1 MLFLKVDNYSIF
13 IIQLYNFKIFLFA
26 MRKFL
31 VKVNNQQFEVELEE
45 VKGQAS
51 KPVTAA
57 SSNGAGAAST
67 SIKSSSNGSG
77 TAVLAGGEK
86 IAAPMPGNI
95 LKVNVKAGDQV
106 KRGQVL
112 LVLEAMKMENE
123 ITAPADSKVSEILVQ
138 VGQAIKAGDTMVVLA

>member
-1 MLFLKVDNYSIF
+1 
-13 IIQLYNFKIFLFA
+13 

-45 VKGQAS
+45 VKSVRQSEKPIEKIVKPSPNGGGGSVAQVSAS
-51 KPVTAA
+51 
-57 SSNGAGAAST
+57 
-67 SIKSSSNGSG
+67 
-77 TAVLAGGEK
+77 GEK

-95 LKVNVKAGDQV
+95 VKVNVNKGDVV

-123 ITAPADSKVSEILVQ
+123 ITAPVDGKIVDILVEK
-138 VGQAIKAGDTMVVLA
+138 GQCLSAGDLMIVIG

>member
-1 MLFLKVDNYSIF
+1 
-13 IIQLYNFKIFLFA
+13 

-45 VKGQAS
+45 VKSQTS
-51 KPVTAA
+51 KQVTTS
-57 SSNGAGAAST
+57 SSNGTHASSAT
-67 SIKSSSNGSG
+67 IKSSSNGNG
-77 TAVLAGGEK
+77 AAVIAGGEK
-86 IAAPMPGNI
+86 IVAPMPGNI
-95 LKVNVKAGDQV
+95 LKVNVKAGDEV

-123 ITAPADSKVSEILVQ
+123 ITAPADSKVAEILVQ